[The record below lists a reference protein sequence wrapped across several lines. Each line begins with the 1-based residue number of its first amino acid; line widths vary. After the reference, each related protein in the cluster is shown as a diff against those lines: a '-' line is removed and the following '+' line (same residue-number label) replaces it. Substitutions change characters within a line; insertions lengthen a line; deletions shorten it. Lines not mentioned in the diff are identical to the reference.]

1 MLYKPTDQ
9 LIPVHNYPVTKSL
22 HKPNDA
28 DMYST
33 YIQYYRMIPNQVT
46 KVPVTSINTFFFFFF
61 VLPVILI
68 NPGVNVLVQQ
78 LC

>member
-1 MLYKPTDQ
+1 
-9 LIPVHNYPVTKSL
+9 
-22 HKPNDA
+22 
-28 DMYST
+28 MYST